1 MIEKVKRSIARLID
15 LYSEGLMDR
24 SELEP
29 RLQSA
34 KERLSKLKEQAQGE
48 AAQLAQQAEL
58 RLALTHLQDF
68 AAQIEQGLDRADW
81 STRRQVIR
89 ALVKRVEIVAK
100 EVRIVYRVA
109 PVPFVERP
117 LEGGVLQH
125 CPNRCGAM
133 QSNACNVQ

>member
-1 MIEKVKRSIARLID
+1 
-15 LYSEGLMDR
+15 
-24 SELEP
+24 
-29 RLQSA
+29 LQSA

-125 CPNRCGAM
+125 CPNRCRALQCNAGGSAAM
-133 QSNACNVQ
+133 QSCNVQRLEAHRCFVAFLIDWCQEEQL